1 MGKTKDAFGD
11 MRNQTGSWQSCKHTN
26 LNGVSSKQS
35 TLSSNK
41 LDPMITACL
50 LLIPSVSSSSA
61 LWLHVYGCAFVNKY
75 VCGHEYNLHVECICT
90 QRVCVC
96 VSDDSRLIKLL
107 HSNELWLSVWQL
119 LWEPLF
125 TTSTPTHTHRKRQ
138 RNKRGHFS
146 NTQKKHSHEKA
157 SKLTRAL
164 KHCCLCCS
172 LITGKVTLMQERIIM
187 MH

>member
-41 LDPMITACL
+41 LDPMIIACL

-61 LWLHVYGCAFVNKY
+61 LWLHVYGCAFANKY

-119 LWEPLF
+119 LWQPLF
-125 TTSTPTHTHRKRQ
+125 TTSTPTHTHTEKDREINAGISVTHR
-138 RNKRGHFS
+138 RN
-146 NTQKKHSHEKA
+146 
-157 SKLTRAL
+157 
-164 KHCCLCCS
+164 
-172 LITGKVTLMQERIIM
+172 TLMKRHQSWQEHWSIVVYVVV
-187 MH
+187 

>member
-61 LWLHVYGCAFVNKY
+61 LWLHVYGCAFANKY

-125 TTSTPTHTHRKRQ
+125 TTSTPTHTHTEKDREINAGISVTHR
-138 RNKRGHFS
+138 RN
-146 NTQKKHSHEKA
+146 
-157 SKLTRAL
+157 
-164 KHCCLCCS
+164 
-172 LITGKVTLMQERIIM
+172 TLMKRHQSWQEHWSIVVYVVV
-187 MH
+187 

>member
-61 LWLHVYGCAFVNKY
+61 LWLHVYGCAFANKY

-96 VSDDSRLIKLL
+96 VSLMTAG
-107 HSNELWLSVWQL
+107 WLSCCIVMSYGCLSGSCSDNLFSQL
-119 LWEPLF
+119 ALPH
-125 TTSTPTHTHRKRQ
+125 THTEKD